1 MTARDDTAFF
11 EGCPLAAGLDP
22 GQRADV
28 LRAGIAR
35 RLSRGQMLFR
45 EGEPA
50 EALFVV
56 AAGRVRLTRSTPEG
70 REVIVRLVS
79 PGEPFAAV
87 AALDGKT
94 YPFGAVATAPTVVR
108 AWPRPALRALFERL
122 PRLQTNVLDV
132 IGAHA
137 RESLD
142 RVRELSTESVPRR
155 LARALL
161 RLLPRPP
168 GSPAVIA
175 GVTQQ
180 ELADLSATT
189 LFTVSRTLTAWEAQ
203 GLVAVARGRLTLRDL
218 ARLEALAEGDGDA

>member
-1 MTARDDTAFF
+1 VAARVETAFF
-11 EGCPLAAGLDP
+11 DDCPLAAGLDP
-22 GQRADV
+22 SQRAEV

-35 RLSRGQMLFR
+35 RLPRGQMLFR
-45 EGEPA
+45 AGEPA

-56 AAGRVRLTRSTPEG
+56 GSGRVRLTQSTGDG

-94 YPFGAVATAPTVVR
+94 YPFGAMATAPTLVW
-108 AWPRPALRALFERL
+108 AWPRAVLRRLFEGL

-155 LARALL
+155 LARSLL
-161 RLLPRPP
+161 RLRPR
-168 GSPAVIA
+168 GAGAPAVIA

-180 ELADLSATT
+180 ELADLSGTT

-203 GLVAVARGRLTLRDL
+203 GLVGVARGRLTLRD
-218 ARLEALAEGDGDA
+218 ASGLEALAEGEGET

>member
-1 MTARDDTAFF
+1 MREHDDTAFL
-11 EGCPLAAGLDP
+11 ETCPLAAGLDAA
-22 GQRADV
+22 QRAEV
-28 LRAGIAR
+28 LAASRAR
-35 RLSRGQMLFR
+35 RLLRGEALFH
-45 EGEPA
+45 EGDPA

-56 AAGRVRLTRSTPEG
+56 ATGRVKLTRATAEG

-94 YPFGAVATAPTVVR
+94 YPFGAVATAPARVH
-108 AWPRPALRALFERL
+108 AWPRPLQRALFVRL
-122 PRLQTNVLDV
+122 PRQQTNVLDV

-161 RLLPRPP
+161 RLLPPD
-168 GSPAVIA
+168 GALVV

-180 ELADLSATT
+180 ELADLCATT
-189 LFTVSRTLTAWEAQ
+189 LFTVSRTLSAWEAR
-203 GLVAVARGRLTLRDL
+203 GVLAVARERLLLRDRTRLRDL
-218 ARLEALAEGDGDA
+218 AEGVVGDDA